1 MEILTYYILPNVAF
15 FGTIV
20 LFAKAIEHAAWY
32 VICNYDDIVNRL
44 KG

>member
-1 MEILTYYILPNVAF
+1 MEILIYYILPNVAF

-20 LFAKAIEHAAWY
+20 LFAKAIEHTAWY
-32 VICNYDDIVNRL
+32 VICNYDDIVKNI